1 MYFAF
6 TSLSTVGFGDYHPR
20 SDLER
25 IVGAL
30 VLLFGVAIFSY
41 IMGKFVEMVNQIR
54 EFRRELD
61 DSDELNRFFGVIVQ
75 FNNNKQINLQLKR
88 NIEDFFHFKWN
99 NDKNQA
105 LKTSEDLA
113 IFYQIPE
120 WLQDNIYKQFLYK
133 DFMQIFK
140 KYFLF

>member
-1 MYFAF
+1 MIKFNIEQFSNDKQSIVAMYFAF

-25 IVGAL
+25 VIGAL

-61 DSDELNRFFGVIVQ
+61 NSDELNRFFGVIEQ
-75 FNNNKQINLQLKR
+75 FNNSKPINLQLKR
-88 NIEDFFHFKWN
+88 KIEDFFHFKWN
-99 NDKNQA
+99 NDKN
-105 LKTSEDLA
+105 
-113 IFYQIPE
+113 
-120 WLQDNIYKQFLYK
+120 
-133 DFMQIFK
+133 
-140 KYFLF
+140 